1 MILICHFNS
10 DDFQEIKY
18 IHYFHTTFYTKS
30 HTILNTLTIS
40 FYLFLFGD
48 QENWFV

>member
-1 MILICHFNS
+1 MIF
-10 DDFQEIKY
+10 EKIKY
-18 IHYFHTTFYTKS
+18 IHYFHTMFYTKS
-30 HTILNTLTIS
+30 HIILNTLTIS